1 MGKPPGWVYFVRASE
16 SGHIKI
22 GFTAGDPMVR
32 MGALQTG
39 NHEELQLIVAIRAPQ
54 TKERE
59 LHQRFAAL
67 NTKGEWFKSDPSL
80 LGFIEALRWAS
91 DFDRYDA
98 PAESAAC
105 PYGLCEE
112 QVRVVVGY
120 MQARDAYDAGQSAH
134 ERFAGR
140 HKLDGDELRSL
151 LDARGN
157 IARMIQRADGP
168 SESPDADGVTMFGSP
183 TLSMALARVDEA
195 LARHG
200 YAVTDERLAED
211 ACDGVAPWECEV
223 ADAAFASELD
233 DMDWAPTPAE
243 EWN

>member
-67 NTKGEWFKSDPSL
+67 NTKGEWFKSDPTL

-98 PAESAAC
+98 PVESAPC

-120 MQARDAYDAGQSAH
+120 MRARAAYDAGQSAQ
-134 ERFAGR
+134 E
-140 HKLDGDELRSL
+140 
-151 LDARGN
+151 
-157 IARMIQRADGP
+157 
-168 SESPDADGVTMFGSP
+168 V
-183 TLSMALARVDEA
+183 

-200 YAVTDERLAED
+200 HAVTDERLAED
-211 ACDGVAPWECEV
+211 ACNGIAPWECEE
-223 ADAAFASELD
+223 ADAAFADELD
-233 DMDWAPTPAE
+233 DMDWAPIPAE